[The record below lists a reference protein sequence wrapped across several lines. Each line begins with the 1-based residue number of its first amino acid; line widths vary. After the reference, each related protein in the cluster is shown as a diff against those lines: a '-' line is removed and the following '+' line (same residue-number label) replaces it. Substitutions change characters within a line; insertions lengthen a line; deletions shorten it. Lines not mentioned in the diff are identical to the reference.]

1 MSRPDEVDPDF
12 AALVDEVFAD
22 HAGAMR
28 ADAPLQDADPAFAER
43 LESLGLARLTT
54 PESAGGSGATWRE
67 AAVVL
72 RAAARH
78 GIGVPAVEEDL
89 LAGDLEA
96 GAWRLRGALMRAVQ
110 MTGAMDAAVDLTVRH
125 ATERKQFGRPLAA
138 FQAVQHLAAD
148 AAAEAALAR
157 AATDAALVQAVATEF
172 ASDGLLFSVAVARS
186 VCGHSGSTVVRNA
199 HQVHGAIGTTREHV
213 LHRVTMPILAW
224 TNDFGSVAEWDA
236 VLEQAARDARDGG
249 LWELVSGT
257 NAATAGPSANPPVGI
272 LGP

>member
-1 MSRPDEVDPDF
+1 MSRPDEVDRDF
-12 AALVDEVFAD
+12 VALVDEVFAD
-22 HAGAMR
+22 HAATMR
-28 ADAPLQDADPAFAER
+28 ADAPLDEGDPAFAQR
-43 LESLGLARLTT
+43 LESLGLARITT
-54 PESAGGSGATWRE
+54 PENAGGSGATWRE

-89 LAGDLEA
+89 LAGAPEA
-96 GAWRLRGALMRAVQ
+96 GARRLRGALMRAVQ
-110 MTGAMDAAVDLTVRH
+110 ITGAMDAAVDLTVRH
-125 ATERKQFGRPLAA
+125 AAERKQFGRPLAA

-157 AATDAALVQAVATEF
+157 AATDAALSQAAATQF
-172 ASDGLLFSVAVARS
+172 AGDGLLFSIAVARS

-199 HQVHGAIGTTREHV
+199 HQVHGAIGTTREHI

-224 TNDFGSVAEWDA
+224 TNDFGTVVEWDA
-236 VLEQAARDARDGG
+236 LLEQAARDAGEAG

-257 NAATAGPSANPPVGI
+257 DAATAGIP
-272 LGP
+272 

>member
-12 AALVDEVFAD
+12 TALVDEVFGDYA
-22 HAGAMR
+22 AAMPT
-28 ADAPLQDADPAFAER
+28 DAPLGTADAAFAER
-43 LESLGLARLTT
+43 LESLGLARLTA

-72 RAAARH
+72 RAAAGH
-78 GIGVPAVEEDL
+78 GIPVPAVEEDL
-89 LAGDLEA
+89 LGGDLDA
-96 GAWRLRGALMRAVQ
+96 DARRLRGALMRAVQ

-125 ATERKQFGRPLAA
+125 AAERKQFGRPLAA

-157 AATDAALVQAVATEF
+157 AATDAALAQAVATRF
-172 ASDGLLFSVAVARS
+172 AGDGLLFSVAAARS

-199 HQVHGAIGTTREHV
+199 HQVHGAMGTTREHV
-213 LHRVTMPILAW
+213 LHRVTMPILGWA
-224 TNDFGSVAEWDA
+224 NDFGSVVEWDA
-236 VLEQAARDARDGG
+236 LIEQAARDVGNAG

-257 NAATAGPSANPPVGI
+257 DTASS
-272 LGP
+272 

>member
-1 MSRPDEVDPDF
+1 MSRPDQVDADF
-12 AALVDEVFAD
+12 AALVDEVFGDYA
-22 HAGAMR
+22 AAMP
-28 ADAPLQDADPAFAER
+28 ADAPLGDVDPALAEQ

-54 PESAGGSGATWRE
+54 PESTGGSGATWRE

-78 GIGVPAVEEDL
+78 GIPIPAVEEDL
-89 LAGDLEA
+89 LAADLNA
-96 GAWRLRGALMRAVQ
+96 DARRLRGALMRAVQ

-125 ATERKQFGRPLAA
+125 ASERRQFGRPLAA
-138 FQAVQHLAAD
+138 FQAVQQLAAD

-157 AATDAALVQAVATEF
+157 AATDAALVQAVDSQF
-172 ASDGLLFSVAVARS
+172 AGDGLLFSVAVARS
-186 VCGHSGSTVVRNA
+186 VCGHCGSTVVRNA

-236 VLEQAARDARDGG
+236 LIEQAARDAGDAG
-249 LWELVSGT
+249 LWQLVSGT
-257 NAATAGPSANPPVGI
+257 AGAIAAPS
-272 LGP
+272 

>member
-1 MSRPDEVDPDF
+1 MSRPGEVDADF
-12 AALVDEVFAD
+12 AALVEEVFVDYAS
-22 HAGAMR
+22 GMP
-28 ADAPLQDADPAFAER
+28 ADAPLDAADPVFAER

-72 RAAARH
+72 RGAARH
-78 GIGVPAVEEDL
+78 GVPVPAVEEDL
-89 LAGDLEA
+89 LSGDLDA
-96 GAWRLRGALMRAVQ
+96 DARRLRGALMRAVQ
-110 MTGAMDAAVDLTVRH
+110 LTGAMDAAVDLAVRH
-125 ATERKQFGRPLAA
+125 AAERKQFGRPLAA
-138 FQAVQHLAAD
+138 FQAVQQLTAD
-148 AAAEAALAR
+148 AAAEAVLAR
-157 AATDAALVQAVATEF
+157 AATDAALTQAVATQF

-236 VLEQAARDARDGG
+236 VLEQAARDAGDAG

-257 NAATAGPSANPPVGI
+257 NAI
-272 LGP
+272 LDP

>member
-1 MSRPDEVDPDF
+1 MNRPDKVDPDF
-12 AALVDEVFAD
+12 TALVEEVFAD
-22 HAGAMR
+22 YAAAMP
-28 ADAPLQDADPAFAER
+28 ADAPLGDADPAFAER

-54 PESAGGSGATWRE
+54 PESGGGSGATWRE

-72 RAAARH
+72 RGAARH
-78 GIGVPAVEEDL
+78 GVPVPAVEEDL
-89 LAGDLEA
+89 LTGDLDA
-96 GAWRLRGALMRAVQ
+96 DARRLRGALMRAVQ

-125 ATERKQFGRPLAA
+125 AAERRQFGRPLAA

-157 AATDAALVQAVATEF
+157 AAADAALSQAAATQF
-172 ASDGLLFSVAVARS
+172 TGDGLLFSVAVARS

-199 HQVHGAIGTTREHV
+199 HQVHGAIGTTREHI

-236 VLEQAARDARDGG
+236 VLEQAARDAGDAG
-249 LWELVSGT
+249 LWELVCGK
-257 NAATAGPSANPPVGI
+257 NAATAGIA
-272 LGP
+272 

>member
-1 MSRPDEVDPDF
+1 MSGPDEIDADF
-12 AALVDEVFAD
+12 TALVDEVFGDYA
-22 HAGAMR
+22 ATMQ
-28 ADAPLQDADPAFAER
+28 ADAPLDAADPAFAER
-43 LESLGLARLTT
+43 LESLGLARLTA

-72 RAAARH
+72 RGAARH
-78 GIGVPAVEEDL
+78 GVPVPAVEEDL
-89 LAGDLEA
+89 LAGGVDA
-96 GAWRLRGALMRAVQ
+96 GARRPRGGLMRAVQ

-125 ATERKQFGRPLAA
+125 AAERRQFGRPLAA
-138 FQAVQHLAAD
+138 FQAVQQLSAE

-157 AATDAALVQAVATEF
+157 AATDAALMEALATDF
-172 ASDGLLFSVAVARS
+172 AGGGLLFAIAVARS

-236 VLEQAARDARDGG
+236 LIEQAARNAGDAG

-257 NAATAGPSANPPVGI
+257 NAATAAPS
-272 LGP
+272 

>member
-1 MSRPDEVDPDF
+1 MNGPGEVDPDF

-22 HAGAMR
+22 YAGAMR
-28 ADAPLQDADPAFAER
+28 TDEPLGGANPAFADR

-54 PESAGGSGATWRE
+54 PESAGGSGATWLE

-89 LAGDLEA
+89 LAG
-96 GAWRLRGALMRAVQ
+96 GADTGARRLRGALMRAVQ

-125 ATERKQFGRPLAA
+125 AAERKQFGRPLAA

-157 AATDAALVQAVATEF
+157 AATDAALSQAVATQF
-172 ASDGLLFSVAVARS
+172 AGAGLLFSVAVARS

-199 HQVHGAIGTTREHV
+199 HQVHGAIGTTREHI

-236 VLEQAARDARDGG
+236 LLEQAAHDAGDAG
-249 LWELVSGT
+249 LWELVCGT
-257 NAATAGPSANPPVGI
+257 NAI
-272 LGP
+272 LGA

>member
-1 MSRPDEVDPDF
+1 MSWPGEVDPDF

-22 HAGAMR
+22 YAGAMR
-28 ADAPLQDADPAFAER
+28 ADAPFGDADPAFAEQ

-78 GIGVPAVEEDL
+78 GIGVPAVEADL
-89 LAGDLEA
+89 LGGAAEA
-96 GAWRLRGALMRAVQ
+96 GARRLRGALMRAVQ

-125 ATERKQFGRPLAA
+125 AVQRKQFGRPLAA

-157 AATDAALVQAVATEF
+157 AATDAALSQAVATQF
-172 ASDGLLFSVAVARS
+172 AGDGLLFSVAVARS

-199 HQVHGAIGTTREHV
+199 HQVHGAIGTTREHI

-224 TNDFGSVAEWDA
+224 ANDFGGVAEWDA
-236 VLEQAARDARDGG
+236 VLEQAARDAGDGG
-249 LWELVSGT
+249 LWELVCGT
-257 NAATAGPSANPPVGI
+257 NAI

>member
-12 AALVDEVFAD
+12 AALVDEVFGDYA
-22 HAGAMR
+22 AAMQ
-28 ADAPLQDADPAFAER
+28 ADAPLDAADPAFAGR
-43 LESLGLARLTT
+43 LESLGLARLTA

-72 RAAARH
+72 RAAAGH
-78 GIGVPAVEEDL
+78 GIAVPAVEEDL
-89 LAGDLEA
+89 LGGDLDAEA
-96 GAWRLRGALMRAVQ
+96 RRLRGALMRAVQ
-110 MTGAMDAAVDLTVRH
+110 MTGAMDAAVDLTARH
-125 ATERKQFGRPLAA
+125 AVERRQFGRPLAA
-138 FQAVQHLAAD
+138 FQAVQQLAAD

-157 AATDAALVQAVATEF
+157 AATDAALMQAMATQF
-172 ASDGLLFSVAVARS
+172 AGDGLLFSVAVARS
-186 VCGHSGSTVVRNA
+186 VCGHAGSTVVRNA

-236 VLEQAARDARDGG
+236 LLEQAARDAGGAG

-257 NAATAGPSANPPVGI
+257 DAATEAPS
-272 LGP
+272 

>member
-1 MSRPDEVDPDF
+1 MNGPGEVDPDF

-22 HAGAMR
+22 YAGTMR
-28 ADAPLQDADPAFAER
+28 TDEPLGDADPAFADR

-54 PESAGGSGATWRE
+54 PESAGGSGATWLE

-89 LAGDLEA
+89 LAGDAET
-96 GAWRLRGALMRAVQ
+96 GARRLRGALMRAVQ

-125 ATERKQFGRPLAA
+125 AADRKQFGRPLAA

-157 AATDAALVQAVATEF
+157 AATDAALSQAVATQF
-172 ASDGLLFSVAVARS
+172 AGAGLLFSVAVARS

-199 HQVHGAIGTTREHV
+199 HQVHGAIGTTREHI

-236 VLEQAARDARDGG
+236 LLEQAAHDAGDAG
-249 LWELVSGT
+249 LWELVCGT
-257 NAATAGPSANPPVGI
+257 NAI
-272 LGP
+272 LGA

>member
-12 AALVDEVFAD
+12 TALVDEVFSDYA
-22 HAGAMR
+22 ATLS
-28 ADAPLQDADPAFAER
+28 ADAPLEDADPAFAER

-72 RAAARH
+72 RAAARYC
-78 GIGVPAVEEDL
+78 IGVPAVEEDL
-89 LAGDLEA
+89 LGGELQPDAR
-96 GAWRLRGALMRAVQ
+96 RLRGALMRSVQ
-110 MTGAMDAAVDLTVRH
+110 MTGAMDAAVDLTVQH
-125 ATERKQFGRPLAA
+125 AAERKQFGRPLAA
-138 FQAVQHLAAD
+138 FQAVQQLTAD

-157 AATDAALVQAVATEF
+157 AATDAALMEAVATDF
-172 ASDGLLFSVAVARS
+172 AGDGLLLSVAVARS

-199 HQVHGAIGTTREHV
+199 HQVHGAIGTTREHI
-213 LHRVTMPILAW
+213 LHRLTMPVLAW

-236 VLEQAARDARDGG
+236 LLEGAAREAGDAG

-257 NAATAGPSANPPVGI
+257 NAI

>member
-12 AALVDEVFAD
+12 AAVVDDVFGD
-22 HAGAMR
+22 HAAAMR
-28 ADAPLQDADPAFAER
+28 ADAPLGAADPAFAER
-43 LESLGLARLTT
+43 LESLGLARLTA

-78 GIGVPAVEEDL
+78 GIPVPAVEEDL
-89 LAGDLEA
+89 LGGDLEA
-96 GAWRLRGALMRAVQ
+96 GARRLRGALMRAVQ
-110 MTGAMDAAVDLTVRH
+110 MTGAMDAAVDLTVQH
-125 ATERKQFGRPLAA
+125 AAGRKQFGRPLAA
-138 FQAVQHLAAD
+138 FQAVQQLTAD

-157 AATDAALVQAVATEF
+157 AATDAALMQAVATQF
-172 ASDGLLFSVAVARS
+172 AGDGLLFSIAVARS
-186 VCGHSGSTVVRNA
+186 VCGHSGSTVVRDA

-236 VLEQAARDARDGG
+236 LLAQAAREAGDAG
-249 LWELVSGT
+249 LWQLVSGT
-257 NAATAGPSANPPVGI
+257 DAAITGPG
-272 LGP
+272 